1 MLQIDE
7 QSIQFILERIAVI
20 NGEIGGIETSIA
32 ILQTDVEWLK
42 KFFFI
47 ISIATIGTLVTAL
60 WNVILHKKNGGK
72 K

>member
-1 MLQIDE
+1 MDINKVLLDIQEHITVLNDE
-7 QSIQFILERIAVI
+7 Y
-20 NGEIGGIETSIA
+20 GELVREVA

-47 ISIATIGTLVTAL
+47 IAVATIGTLITAL
-60 WNVILHKKNGGK
+60 WNVVLHKKNGK